1 MEDKVLLRRLTTV
14 LRPVLNDRQSTLK
27 EIDYSTSAGSVT
39 RFTNV
44 EINGGTIHRN
54 VYGGGSLSSVGAPK
68 IPPTRTDDI
77 YIKGDQDSDH
87 GPGKQS
93 LNEVIINGGSIGD
106 ASSHAAGFG
115 GNVYGASRGLS
126 ELGSEFATSIWTNV
140 EARNGYIYGNVFGGG
155 ESGSVTMD
163 TKVII
168 GGEVPQSTSNG
179 AQIRVAPQP
188 AVQSQQTEQQAQPAA
203 PSGQQN
209 VATEAPVNRSVTRN
223 RADQ

>member
-1 MEDKVLLRRLTTV
+1 MASVGPPNTGQVFAEYNTTEPYTAQFGRNTNY
-14 LRPVLNDRQSTLK
+14 LEHK
-27 EIDYSTSAGSVT
+27 STSS
-39 RFTNV
+39 TN
-44 EINGGTIHRN
+44 
-54 VYGGGSLSSVGAPK
+54 
-68 IPPTRTDDI
+68 
-77 YIKGDQDSDH
+77 
-87 GPGKQS
+87 
-93 LNEVIINGGSIGD
+93 VIINGGSIGEKT
-106 ASSHAAGFG
+106 SFAAGYG
-115 GNVYGASRGLS
+115 GNVFGASRGNFDNSLN
-126 ELGSEFATSIWTNV
+126 LGENAPRYATSIWTNV
-140 EARNGYIYGNVFGGG
+140 EARNGQIFGNVFGGG